1 MIYMVEHVFSLP
13 ELEQEWNDIYTAQTR
28 IMVGVPG
35 LLTAQRFRIMG
46 DAAPPR
52 YMALYN
58 VESAAVFES
67 APYKNIGGGGTWSA
81 RFRPAY
87 QVWIR
92 NLFET
97 GATAPAV
104 ADDQA
109 ILVFDAARPGDYPPA
124 SRQPQWMKSVGFHM
138 TTPYRALAVL
148 SASDA
153 KEVATSGQ
161 GICYRPVTSLFRQP
175 G

>member
-1 MIYMVEHVFSLP
+1 MIYMVEHVFSLS
-13 ELEQEWNDIYTAQTR
+13 ELEQEWNDTYTAQTR
-28 IMVGVPG
+28 IMLGVPG
-35 LLTAQRFRIMG
+35 FRTAQRFKIMG

-52 YMALYN
+52 YMAMYN
-58 VESAAVFES
+58 VDSAAVFES
-67 APYKNIGGGGTWSA
+67 MPYKNIGGGGTWST

-104 ADDQA
+104 GNDQA
-109 ILVFDAARPGDYPPA
+109 ILVFDAPKPGDFPPA
-124 SRQPQWMKSVGFHM
+124 SRQPLWLKSVGFHM

-148 SASDA
+148 SAGDA
-153 KEVATSGQ
+153 KDASTNGQ
-161 GICYRPVTSLFRQP
+161 GACYKPVTAPLK
-175 G
+175 